1 MYEKEKLLLRF
12 NWEQQQGVS
21 PEQTKAYKYARDL
34 QHKVITD
41 ELHQQTT
48 GQKVPYTMSKEKV
61 KTLTDL
67 LISFVYESN
76 SVSLVQN
83 LKNGIS
89 NTFDAIIYRDLKL
102 ERVTKLTKAEGF
114 KCSLESAVNASKLM
128 KEDIIQAFKLL
139 QESNTATVTD
149 LKVRLEKAETLLK
162 SSSQFET
169 GNVNKLQQ
177 ELIVCKSLMEKQ
189 QNEIFNLKANAKVY
203 EVTEK
208 KLEET
213 LAELKELT
221 SKNTSL
227 EQKQKEFA
235 RVIMELKDEQRLLG
249 TVAPQNTLH
258 IQELVNTK
266 KESVKLEVSKE
277 NISNTKAD
285 FERLLLMTK
294 QKHLTPT
301 LVQESKKKGVEFKS
315 AEELQLHL
323 ISRAQY
329 QYKTLNMPKYLF
341 KGMKNGELELKE
353 DMIIWRC
360 SKGQNHLTQTCVTN
374 SNELLKLSTA
384 IRAPQTISSTC
395 SVCFALV
402 EEFDIKG
409 LNNEA

>member
-1 MYEKEKLLLRF
+1 M
-12 NWEQQQGVS
+12 
-21 PEQTKAYKYARDL
+21 
-34 QHKVITD
+34 
-41 ELHQQTT
+41 
-48 GQKVPYTMSKEKV
+48 PYTMSKEKV

-89 NTFDAIIYRDLKL
+89 NTFDAKIRDLKL

-235 RVIMELKDEQRLLG
+235 RVIMDLKDEQRLLG
-249 TVAPQNTLH
+249 TVAPQNILH
-258 IQELVNTK
+258 VQELVNTK

-329 QYKTLNMPKYLF
+329 
-341 KGMKNGELELKE
+341 
-353 DMIIWRC
+353 
-360 SKGQNHLTQTCVTN
+360 
-374 SNELLKLSTA
+374 
-384 IRAPQTISSTC
+384 
-395 SVCFALV
+395 
-402 EEFDIKG
+402 
-409 LNNEA
+409 